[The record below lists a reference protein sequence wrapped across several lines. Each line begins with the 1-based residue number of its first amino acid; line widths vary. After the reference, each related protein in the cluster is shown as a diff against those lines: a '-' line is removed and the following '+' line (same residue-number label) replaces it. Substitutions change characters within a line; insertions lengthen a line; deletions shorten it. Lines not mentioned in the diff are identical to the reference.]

1 MDNMSSSQLK
11 ALLEE
16 QADVAFAEVDGDG
29 KHYTVTIVSD
39 VFVNQPKVKR
49 QLWVY
54 ALLNSYITSGALHA
68 LQLNTWTQEEWHKM
82 TAESGHQE

>member
-1 MDNMSSSQLK
+1 MDNMSSSQLQ
-11 ALLEE
+11 ALLEA
-16 QADVAFAEVDGDG
+16 QAEIAFAEVEGDG
-29 KHYTVTIVSD
+29 KHYSVTIVSD

-68 LQLNTWTQEEWHKM
+68 IQLHTWTQEEWHKIR
-82 TAESGHQE
+82 AESGSQE